1 MLVAFA
7 AKPPRSRFVSATR
20 ILELEQQLLTAG
32 ESVAR
37 LTLANTELTKQL
49 SDAETR
55 NKKLKR
61 NSRNDESTLRSEL
74 AVAQN
79 RRG

>member
-1 MLVAFA
+1 MPAD
-7 AKPPRSRFVSATR
+7 R
-20 ILELEQQLLTAG
+20 ILELEQQLLAAG
-32 ESVAR
+32 ESVTR
-37 LTLANTELTKQL
+37 LTLANAELTKQL

-79 RRG
+79 RRS

>member
-1 MLVAFA
+1 M
-7 AKPPRSRFVSATR
+7 SATR

-32 ESVAR
+32 ESIAR
-37 LTLANTELTKQL
+37 LTLANAELTKQL